1 MTYRVSDQ
9 YELILKEV
17 KTKKAKIKKRRKKNL
32 YLMTYWRLR
41 TWTPTQ
47 RNVPTFC
54 QRGTSLSEIWKRNQ
68 RVMNKT
74 TKKPIHRIHFLFFY
88 SQKFQ
93 TKKFRYTFNR
103 KNVFGM
109 DARKKLS
116 TEISRRGT
124 DSSQENICS
133 YKNCIKK
140 SLVPWKLS

>member
-1 MTYRVSDQ
+1 MNTNT
-9 YELILKEV
+9 
-17 KTKKAKIKKRRKKNL
+17 TKC
-32 YLMTYWRLR
+32 TG
-41 TWTPTQ
+41 
-47 RNVPTFC
+47 PTFC
-54 QRGTSLSEIWKRNQ
+54 QRGTSLSEISKRNQ

-133 YKNCIKK
+133 YENCIKK
-140 SLVPWKLS
+140 SLVHGNCHKQETVGKENLKF